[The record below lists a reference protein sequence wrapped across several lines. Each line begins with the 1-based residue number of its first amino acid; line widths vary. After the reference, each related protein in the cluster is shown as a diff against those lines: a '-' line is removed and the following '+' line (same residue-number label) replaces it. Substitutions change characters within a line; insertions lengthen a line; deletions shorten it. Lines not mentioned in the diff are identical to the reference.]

1 MRWIGQCTHI
11 GQFNWRALCLVWEDG
26 KIGDK
31 KDLVFL
37 MCIWLG
43 EWKVEKWKT
52 PLFGWEEKTLKEL
65 YLSFGLIK
73 DTYQ

>member
-1 MRWIGQCTHI
+1 M
-11 GQFNWRALCLVWEDG
+11 VWEDG

-31 KDLVFL
+31 KDLAFL

-43 EWKVEKWKT
+43 GWKVEEWKT

-65 YLSFGLIK
+65 YLSFGIIK
-73 DTYQ
+73 DTDQ